1 MSIRAPT
8 PAIDIERTLPS
19 PAVRWWLLGVLFFTA
34 IVSYSDRLILSML
47 VDPLRADLGLSD
59 PQVGLLQGPAF
70 TVVYVFT
77 ALPLGYLADRY
88 NRRWLLFAGSTLWC
102 TATLL
107 CGFAPSAG
115 VFLVGRLLLGVGEA
129 ALVPTALSM
138 LGDSF
143 PPERRGMALGVFLL
157 ASVVGGPFGITL
169 GGFLLSLAQSGSF
182 AGWPLIGALAPW
194 RAVLA
199 ATGVVGLLS
208 PLLILTLRE
217 PRRGAAQATMD
228 FAATRRYFL
237 SDRRLLIPLY
247 AGLAML
253 SIEDYGLVNW
263 VPTTLERLYAWTP
276 ARVGVAFGIITSA
289 AGIAGVL
296 LGGWIADLAA
306 QRGGNRVRLVVSM
319 TGALLAVTAALAV
332 SQGHAGRA
340 VRSRILDSGGHHRR
354 GDRRRGDSGSGAAPV
369 SRHRLCDVHVHEYA
383 RGFGQR
389 TAAHRGGDRI
399 CVSFA
404 DRDRP
409 CHQRRRCRCRP
420 RGVRI
425 ILGDA
430 PRLGAPALGRATIC
444 PTICPTIY
452 ASLGPAI
459 SAANVSAIASTAA
472 CTGPDV
478 MLGITDAST
487 TCRPSRPRTLS
498 SASTTASP
506 VLPMRQVPTG

>member
-1 MSIRAPT
+1 VSIRAPT
-8 PAIDIERTLPS
+8 PAIDIERTLPA
-19 PAVRWWLLGVLFFTA
+19 PAARWWLLGVLFFTA

-306 QRGGNRVRLVVSM
+306 ERGGNRVRLVVSM

-332 SQGHAGRA
+332 SQGHAGGVLFGLGFWILAATIGEVTA
-340 VRSRILDSGGHHRR
+340 VAVIQDRVPPQFR
-354 GDRRRGDSGSGAAPV
+354 GTAFAMFTFTNTLVGLGSGPPLIAAAT
-369 SRHRLCDVHVHEYA
+369 EYVF
-383 RGFGQR
+383 RSP
-389 TAAHRGGDRI
+389 TAIDHAISVVGVAAGLAG
-399 CVSFA
+399 CVLFWVT
-404 DRDRP
+404 
-409 CHQRRRCRCRP
+409 RRALARP
-420 RGVRI
+420 R
-425 ILGDA
+425 
-430 PRLGAPALGRATIC
+430 
-444 PTICPTIY
+444 
-452 ASLGPAI
+452 
-459 SAANVSAIASTAA
+459 
-472 CTGPDV
+472 
-478 MLGITDAST
+478 
-487 TCRPSRPRTLS
+487 
-498 SASTTASP
+498 
-506 VLPMRQVPTG
+506 